1 MLANNIDEYLAV
13 ERMANIR
20 REVAEARLQSSFRT
34 SPADAQRPSA
44 QDPRKIEAKVAEISD
59 EAFRNAA

>member
-20 REVAEARLQSSFRT
+20 REVAEARLQSGRR
-34 SPADAQRPSA
+34 PAPQRPGPA
-44 QDPRKIEAKVAEISD
+44 QNRGGG
-59 EAFRNAA
+59 R